1 MAEQV
6 LGELLDTVLGV
17 SVAPT
22 AVRLVLVEGENG
34 DGALVDEDAFDVSGD
49 GEAAT
54 IGAAE
59 QVISAILGTREGA
72 SEGGY
77 QLTSTG
83 VTWRDPAQ
91 AAALR
96 DVLARRKIENVVLV
110 SAFLAAAALAHAV
123 GSETNYAQTA
133 LLFIEPEAATL
144 AVVDSADGSVT
155 DIHRLSL
162 SDDDDTAVGQLT
174 ELISQAESLPT
185 RPDAVFLVGSG
196 IDLPLIK
203 PTLEA
208 STTLPVT
215 AAEEPDTALA
225 RGAALAAASSP
236 LFASSTAAQAW
247 AQDPGSGVLYSHA
260 PYGLD
265 GAYFD
270 DVSDQLGTGQQALA
284 YSAVPEE
291 QHERRPFALLASI
304 MGSIFIIG
312 VGALA
317 VSLAVS
323 IRSEP
328 GTRPD
333 PGQSV
338 VTHLPAPAHAAPAPQ
353 PQAPAPQAPAP
364 QAQAPAPQAQVPAP
378 APAPQAP
385 APRAPAPQAPAP
397 QAQVPAPKAPA
408 PVPVPV
414 AQAPVPVPQAPAP
427 VPVPIPQAPAPAP
440 EAPVPAPVP
449 IPVPIQIPL
458 PQIFGPGGGG
468 GFPGGDDDRGGRGG
482 GRGGR
487 HGGGHGGGHGR
498 GGFNI
503 PFIPGI

>member
-1 MAEQV
+1 M
-6 LGELLDTVLGV
+6 
-17 SVAPT
+17 APT

-49 GEAAT
+49 GDAAT

-96 DVLARRKIENVVLV
+96 DVLARREIENVVLV

-185 RPDAVFLVGSG
+185 RPDTVFLVGSG

-265 GAYFD
+265 AAYFD

-338 VTHLPAPAHAAPAPQ
+338 VTHLPAPPP
-353 PQAPAPQAPAP
+353 PG
-364 QAQAPAPQAQVPAP
+364 
-378 APAPQAP
+378 
-385 APRAPAPQAPAP
+385 
-397 QAQVPAPKAPA
+397 PK
-408 PVPVPV
+408 
-414 AQAPVPVPQAPAP
+414 
-427 VPVPIPQAPAPAP
+427 IW
-440 EAPVPAPVP
+440 
-449 IPVPIQIPL
+449 
-458 PQIFGPGGGG
+458 GS
-468 GFPGGDDDRGGRGG
+468 
-482 GRGGR
+482 
-487 HGGGHGGGHGR
+487 
-498 GGFNI
+498 
-503 PFIPGI
+503 GI

>member
-1 MAEQV
+1 M
-6 LGELLDTVLGV
+6 
-17 SVAPT
+17 APT

-49 GEAAT
+49 GDAAT

-96 DVLARRKIENVVLV
+96 DVLARREIENVVLV

-185 RPDAVFLVGSG
+185 RPDTVFLVGSG

-265 GAYFD
+265 AAYFD

-378 APAPQAP
+378 
-385 APRAPAPQAPAP
+385 
-397 QAQVPAPKAPA
+397 KAPA

-498 GGFNI
+498 GWFNI

>member
-1 MAEQV
+1 MVEQV

-49 GEAAT
+49 GDAAT

-265 GAYFD
+265 AAYFD

-338 VTHLPAPAHAAPAPQ
+338 VTHLPAPAHAARPSTP
-353 PQAPAPQAPAP
+353 
-364 QAQAPAPQAQVPAP
+364 
-378 APAPQAP
+378 
-385 APRAPAPQAPAP
+385 
-397 QAQVPAPKAPA
+397 
-408 PVPVPV
+408 
-414 AQAPVPVPQAPAP
+414 
-427 VPVPIPQAPAPAP
+427 
-440 EAPVPAPVP
+440 
-449 IPVPIQIPL
+449 
-458 PQIFGPGGGG
+458 GPGTAGSGAPSPSPGAPGPGSGPSPGAPSPARGRRRRKPRPPGAGSGSEGPGAGAGTGCPSASARAAGSRASSGSDSSGSRTRAGGSG
-468 GFPGGDDDRGGRGG
+468 AGSGAHSGAHSDPASPDLWSRWRRRVPGGDDDRGGRGG
-482 GRGGR
+482 GR
-487 HGGGHGGGHGR
+487 GGGHGGGHGR

>member
-1 MAEQV
+1 M
-6 LGELLDTVLGV
+6 
-17 SVAPT
+17 
-22 AVRLVLVEGENG
+22 
-34 DGALVDEDAFDVSGD
+34 
-49 GEAAT
+49 
-54 IGAAE
+54 
-59 QVISAILGTREGA
+59 
-72 SEGGY
+72 
-77 QLTSTG
+77 
-83 VTWRDPAQ
+83 
-91 AAALR
+91 
-96 DVLARRKIENVVLV
+96 
-110 SAFLAAAALAHAV
+110 

-185 RPDAVFLVGSG
+185 RPDTVFLVGSG

-265 GAYFD
+265 AAYFD

-378 APAPQAP
+378 
-385 APRAPAPQAPAP
+385 
-397 QAQVPAPKAPA
+397 KAPA
-408 PVPVPV
+408 PVQVPV
-414 AQAPVPVPQAPAP
+414 APA
-427 VPVPIPQAPAPAP
+427 
-440 EAPVPAPVP
+440 
-449 IPVPIQIPL
+449 
-458 PQIFGPGGGG
+458 
-468 GFPGGDDDRGGRGG
+468 
-482 GRGGR
+482 
-487 HGGGHGGGHGR
+487 
-498 GGFNI
+498 
-503 PFIPGI
+503 